1 MRGAVSPHHSLACEE
16 LSLESQETTHK
27 SENVKI
33 VALGDRPGRGSR
45 RGGFLR
51 FVFPRACSGPGKG
64 TQGLKEAA
72 DSRAGCRHRPV
83 LLRRESGVLHLG
95 RVSKVPTAS
104 HKPPHPR
111 QPQPCLLEKETDGTS
126 LAVQW
131 LRLLTAN
138 AEGMG
143 SIPGWGAKTPQAS
156 WPKNRSNT
164 VTSPIKNL
172 ITVHIKKKKKVLKN
186 N

>member
-1 MRGAVSPHHSLACEE
+1 MQGAVSPHHSLAFEE

-33 VALGDRPGRGSR
+33 GDQPGRGSR
-45 RGGFLR
+45 RGGFLQ

-64 TQGLKEAA
+64 SQGLKEAA
-72 DSRAGCRHRPV
+72 DSSADCRHRPV

-104 HKPPHPR
+104 HIPPHPR

-131 LRLLTAN
+131 LRLLTAS

-156 WPKNRSNT
+156 WPKNPNHKIEAT
-164 VTSPIKNL
+164 L
-172 ITVHIKKKKKVLKN
+172 
-186 N
+186 